1 LQLFLDLSQNGES
14 VAAATATALVGVG
27 EFTTPIGGKRNPP
40 TLLFGGPVLCIAS

>member
-14 VAAATATALVGVG
+14 VAAATALVGVG

>member
-14 VAAATATALVGVG
+14 VAAATALGVG